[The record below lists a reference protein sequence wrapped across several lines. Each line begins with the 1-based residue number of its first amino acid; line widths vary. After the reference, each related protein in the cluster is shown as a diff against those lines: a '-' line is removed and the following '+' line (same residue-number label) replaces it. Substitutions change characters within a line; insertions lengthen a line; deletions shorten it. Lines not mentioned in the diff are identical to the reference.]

1 MDELTTKKLSLN
13 AGKIKIFLFL
23 EPIVTVIIITTVIV
37 IIMIIIIIIIT
48 IIIIII
54 IIIIIHLFTVDIKFT
69 RQYS

>member
-23 EPIVTVIIITTVIV
+23 EPIATVIITTTVIV
-37 IIMIIIIIIIT
+37 

-54 IIIIIHLFTVDIKFT
+54 IIIINLFTVDIKFT

>member
-37 IIMIIIIIIIT
+37 IIIIIIN
-48 IIIIII
+48 IIIINS
-54 IIIIIHLFTVDIKFT
+54 FTVDIKFT

>member
-37 IIMIIIIIIIT
+37 IIMIIIIIII
-48 IIIIII
+48 
-54 IIIIIHLFTVDIKFT
+54 IIIHLFTVDIKFT

>member
-37 IIMIIIIIIIT
+37 IIMIIIIIII
-48 IIIIII
+48 
-54 IIIIIHLFTVDIKFT
+54 IIIIHLFTVDIKFT